1 MGSTGWI
8 LLHEVHFGIQGDE
21 GPAVFK
27 LWLSELP
34 WLFTSSVAIEEG
46 GRGAQEKEGRSEG
59 RGKEENFMES
69 CMDQTW
75 KWGTYLCAHV
85 IDQTLLCGLEG
96 WEIYRYL
103 VAVEP
108 GGKG

>member
-46 GRGAQEKEGRSEG
+46 GRGAQEKEGR
-59 RGKEENFMES
+59 RKE
-69 CMDQTW
+69 
-75 KWGTYLCAHV
+75 
-85 IDQTLLCGLEG
+85 
-96 WEIYRYL
+96 
-103 VAVEP
+103 
-108 GGKG
+108 GGKKRILWKVVWTRPGSGVHICVPMLLIKHCCVAWKAGKYIDIL